1 MISFRVE
8 RFVCCAI
15 FNCCS
20 VGTENAVQALGSD
33 KGASDVSKSAFLFGC
48 VVSANI
54 SEGDEV
60 DVAVFCRFR
69 NQVSFDYL
77 PNTLSDGLVKDFDLL
92 VRYTEFVADS
102 FGSTFYLFKLDG

>member
-1 MISFRVE
+1 
-8 RFVCCAI
+8 VCCAI
-15 FNCCS
+15 FNCYS
-20 VGTENAVQALGSD
+20 VGTENAVQTLGSN
-33 KGASDVSKSAFLFGC
+33 KCASDVSQSAFLFGC

-60 DVAVFCRFR
+60 DVVVFCRFSD
-69 NQVSFDYL
+69 QTSFDHL

-92 VRYTEFVADS
+92 VRYTEFIADS